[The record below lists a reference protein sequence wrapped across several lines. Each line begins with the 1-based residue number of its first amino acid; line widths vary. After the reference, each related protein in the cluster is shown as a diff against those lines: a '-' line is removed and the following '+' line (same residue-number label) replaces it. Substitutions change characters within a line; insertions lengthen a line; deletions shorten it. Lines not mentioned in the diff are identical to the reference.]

1 MNIKF
6 NQSIERKK
14 KEKMRKFLSAA
25 LIILFAVSVTEAQL
39 LPLPPVPI
47 SPLNNAVNIQ
57 LTPVLKWNIV
67 IILGSLSSFRLQV
80 STNQNFSNII
90 LDSAGIIRDSL
101 KIPSDIL
108 ESNTQYYW
116 RVNASVIVSSI
127 LLTTPFSTA
136 FRFTTGSFTGIEPFG
151 TEIPLMYRLYNNY
164 PNPFNPVTKI
174 RFDIANTGK
183 TELAVYDIL
192 GNKLEELVNE
202 DLNAGSYTA
211 EWNATQF
218 SSGVYFCRLSSQD
231 FSETKK
237 MILTK

>member
-14 KEKMRKFLSAA
+14 KEKMKKFLSAA
-25 LIILFAVSVTEAQL
+25 LIFLFAVSVTEAQL

-90 LDSAGIIRDSL
+90 LDSSGITSDSM
-101 KIPSDIL
+101 KIPAGLL

-127 LLTTPFSTA
+127 LLTTPFSAA
-136 FRFTTGSFTGIEPFG
+136 FMFTTGSFTGIEQLNP
-151 TEIPLMYRLYNNY
+151 EIPSVFRLYDNY
-164 PNPFNPVTKI
+164 PNPFNPTTKI
-174 RFDIANTGK
+174 RFDISTASEVNII
-183 TELAVYDIL
+183 VYDIL
-192 GNKLEELVNE
+192 GNEVEKILSNNLS
-202 DLNAGSYTA
+202 AGHYEASWDASGYT
-211 EWNATQF
+211 
-218 SSGVYFCRLSSQD
+218 SGVYFYRLNAQNYT
-231 FSETKK
+231 ETKK